1 MVVYA
6 VAKGHQVGLFST
18 WDACN
23 NATKGYS
30 GAIFKKFQTEEEAK
44 VFLQESVIDIP
55 TRPKTA
61 APKKSAVRV
70 REEFLADYYVYTD
83 GSCSNNGKP
92 NASAGIGIY
101 FGEDDIRNVSLRI
114 SGKQSNN
121 TAELTAILHTYELIK
136 PDTDSGKKVI
146 IVSDSEYA
154 IRCATTYGEKCAN
167 ENWTK
172 DIPNKELVQKLH
184 ELYTNT
190 PNVRFIHIMAH
201 TGKTDIHSMGND
213 GADKLANQAIGLEQC
228 PYSKIYLN
236 VPYTKKE
243 DAKKLGASWDPS
255 KKQWFLYDNSPHKDT
270 LLAQFK
276 NNMC

>member
-1 MVVYA
+1 MVIYA
-6 VAKGHQVGLFST
+6 VARGHQVGLFST
-18 WDACN
+18 WDSCN
-23 NATKGYS
+23 SATKGYS

-44 VFLQESVIDIP
+44 AFLQEPVHSVKAVQKEPVISIRDEFIP
-55 TRPKTA
+55 
-61 APKKSAVRV
+61 
-70 REEFLADYYVYTD
+70 DYYVYTD

-92 NASAGIGIY
+92 NAAAGIGIY

-114 SGKQSNN
+114 DGKQSNN
-121 TAELTAILHTYELIK
+121 TAELTAIIHTYELIG
-136 PDTDSGKKVI
+136 PDIDAGKKVM

-154 IRCATTYGEKCAN
+154 IRCATTYGEKCAK

-172 DIPNKELVQKLH
+172 DMPNKELVQKLH

-201 TGKTDIHSMGND
+201 TGKGDIHSKGND
-213 GADKLANQAIGLEQC
+213 GADRLANQAIGLEQC

-255 KKQWFLYDNSPHKDT
+255 KKQWFLYDNSQHKDT

-276 NNMC
+276 NTMW